1 MKAEYI
7 PLVSAGASAV
17 VALLVAWLAGTRA
30 ARLEVNKLRLAT
42 QQLAFSKLLEARIR
56 EYPKLFAMLSDLPK
70 AAYDSP
76 STVAV
81 NLSELLG
88 RVNKWDSQ
96 HAVFLG
102 PETANSCDAFRQ
114 ALLGAVRATQPND
127 RLIPEAL
134 LAAAARLE
142 LALRSDLGIHGFL
155 ATSEDELVPKTR
167 DRY

>member
-42 QQLAFSKLLEARIR
+42 QQLAFSKLLETRIR

-70 AAYDSP
+70 AAYDNP

-81 NLSELLG
+81 DLRELLG
-88 RVNKWDSQ
+88 RVNEWDSQ

-102 PETANSCDAFRQ
+102 PETVNSCDAFRQ
-114 ALLGAVRATQPND
+114 ALLDAVRATQPNN
-127 RLIPEAL
+127 LHIPETL

-142 LALRSDLGIHGFL
+142 LALRSDLGIHGFR
-155 ATSEDELVPKTR
+155 ASEDELVPKTM